1 MILATKA
8 ILGAKDT
15 SALSALIMISAQHA
29 MKMEQGVQDTHK
41 TTLCSAFL
49 REVILVCLM
58 SFLQAISRK
67 FNYAKEKLLNFAKK
81 LFCCCSMTRIIGT
94 MIYCFYFSQIYFM
107 VVRLCNLISH
117 NHSLAHI
124 VAN

>member
-49 REVILVCLM
+49 LEVILVCLM
-58 SFLQAISRK
+58 SRK
-67 FNYAKEKLLNFAKK
+67 FNYVKEKLHNFAKK

-94 MIYCFYFSQIYFM
+94 MIYCFCFSQICFM
-107 VVRLCNLISH
+107 VVRLCSLISH
-117 NHSLAHI
+117 NHSLVHI